1 MPVITLS
8 RQFGAGGGPIGR
20 ALAARLGADY
30 LDREVLA
37 RVAARSGIPEE
48 EAEGYDERLPS
59 LWQRLTAALAES
71 APEAVMTPPP
81 PQAIGGTAMGE
92 RLFALTRAV
101 IEEAAAGGNAVIL
114 GRGAGFILAD
124 RPGVLRVQLHASRE
138 ARIRYLQARVE
149 ELPPDDEGATDEH
162 VLGQLCKKVDAARA
176 TYLRSHFDV
185 DWNDVRHYDLAL
197 DTGRLG
203 LARAVDLIEAAA
215 RATTEAPTSVLA
227 SPSPSPSGPTSP
239 SDPQGSSAS

>member
-20 ALAARLGADY
+20 ALAARLGAEY

-59 LWQRLTAALAES
+59 LWQRLAEALAES
-71 APEAVMTPPP
+71 APEAVMTPLP
-81 PQAIGGTAMGE
+81 PQAIGGAAMGE

-114 GRGAGFILAD
+114 GRGAGFILSG

-138 ARIRYLQARVE
+138 ARVRYLLSRVE
-149 ELPPDDEGATDEH
+149 ELPADDRAAMDEPD
-162 VLGQLCKKVDAARA
+162 LRQLCKRMDDIRA
-176 TYLRSHFDV
+176 TYLRRHFDV
-185 DWNDVRHYDLAL
+185 DWNDVRNYDLAL

-203 LARAVDLIEAAA
+203 LARSVDLIEAAVRDLA
-215 RATTEAPTSVLA
+215 DAVALTVPLA
-227 SPSPSPSGPTSP
+227 SAAPPSPPSG
-239 SDPQGSSAS
+239 GA